1 MTNDHYASNPV
12 AFNAVALMQHRMQA
26 MGGAAPSTGARRTR
40 RNAPGEERG
49 ARRASGPARRAL
61 LRSSD
66 APERPWQQS
75 SRLRPQ
81 AATAKPARTRTHG
94 SGSGSDTDSDSDSP
108 AQVPELTLAQRLGL
122 VEMPEM
128 PLTSDEWEAAAAA
141 SKQRNYTAEPC
152 AICCAPFRDEKQ
164 VILSCSHVF
173 HRDCIKSWEVFSQS
187 QRGAKTC
194 PCCRR
199 EAYQKRPFVEGGEI
213 YRTNCAIRIQAH
225 ARGMLAR
232 RVAERLWIKFHPG
245 RRRAYCERRLAH
257 LTDRLTTNLSGHGD
271 GVDEF
276 LASIDS
282 SLAASRAVF
291 AAADVD
297 WTYTERLARGM
308 AGADHVCPICI
319 TSTCEH
325 TNATNRRELT
335 LLPCAHVFH
344 AQCLGTFEQFA
355 AAGSESQSRLCP
367 SCREPYAARRDF
379 AWTGDAAGCGSV
391 DRAVGFIAQDE
402 LLTEAEV
409 QLGPGP
415 EPEPEASKLTPNNR
429 KPRARRRVDGASCMQ
444 GMMRG
449 TQSRELV
456 AASRVRFEDSV
467 LHGRRRGRQRKSSTQ
482 ETKLFRIT
490 M

>member
-1 MTNDHYASNPV
+1 
-12 AFNAVALMQHRMQA
+12 
-26 MGGAAPSTGARRTR
+26 MGGAAPATGARRTR
-40 RNAPGEERG
+40 RSGPGVGDAYAAPRK
-49 ARRASGPARRAL
+49 ASGPAARRARA
-61 LRSSD
+61 RSSEGT
-66 APERPWQQS
+66 ERPWHQV
-75 SRLRPQ
+75 RRRPQ
-81 AATAKPARTRTHG
+81 AAAAKPTRKLTDGSG
-94 SGSGSDTDSDSDSP
+94 SGSGSDSDSDSS
-108 AQVPELTLAQRLGL
+108 AQAQELTLAQRLGL

-141 SKQRNYTAEPC
+141 SRQRNYTTEPC

-213 YRTNCAIRIQAH
+213 YRTNCIIRIQAH
-225 ARGMLAR
+225 VRGLLAR
-232 RVAERLWIKFHPG
+232 RAAERLWIKFHPG
-245 RRRAYCERRLAH
+245 KRRAYCERRLGH
-257 LTDRLTTNLSGHGD
+257 LTDRLATNLSGHSD
-271 GVDEF
+271 GVDDF

-325 TNATNRRELT
+325 TNATNSRELT

-355 AAGSESQSRLCP
+355 AAGVESQSRLCP

-391 DRAVGFIAQDE
+391 DRSVGFIAQDE
-402 LLTEAEV
+402 PPTEAEV
-409 QLGPGP
+409 QLELEPQPQVRKFAP
-415 EPEPEASKLTPNNR
+415 ENR
-429 KPRARRRVDGASCMQ
+429 KPHARRRPCDRSRMQ
-444 GMMRG
+444 GTAGARSSAG
-449 TQSRELV
+449 LV
-456 AASRVRFEDSV
+456 ATSTSSTRFEDSV
-467 LHGRRRGRQRKSSTQ
+467 LHGRRRGRQRKSSAQ
-482 ETKLFRIT
+482 ETELFRMT